1 MRRNVRNPDL
11 LHRHILSKMLRSI
24 KHEQRIGATDSE
36 GWLRSHGGK
45 LCVLAC
51 FALLAVA
58 MGAGLL
64 HSYAQ
69 ELFPLPAYNPS
80 KSTSTQPPAPG
91 QQQKPP
97 AESAPADQQ
106 TEGGKQEIASECANL
121 LKMATDLK
129 TEVDKTTKDTLSV
142 TVVRKAGEIEQLAHK
157 VRTGTGKS

>member
-1 MRRNVRNPDL
+1 MRRNVRNPDPL
-11 LHRHILSKMLRSI
+11 LRYILDQMLRSI
-24 KHEQRIGATDSE
+24 KHERRIGAANSD

-58 MGAGLL
+58 IGAGLL
-64 HSYAQ
+64 YSHAQ
-69 ELFPLPAYNPS
+69 ELFPLPAYDPP
-80 KSTSTQPPAPG
+80 KSTSTQAPAPA

-97 AESAPADQQ
+97 AGSAPADQH

-157 VRTGTGKS
+157 VRTGAGKS